1 MTGEERQYA
10 KGEEPSDH
18 VSCTVEMTSINTPCM
33 YIYYTLIQ
41 DILIFISSI
50 ILKNIWNNFNYK
62 YVSIQ
67 FTFNYKYISII
78 TLFSL
83 FFNNIEI

>member
-33 YIYYTLIQ
+33 YIFLTFIQ
-41 DILIFISSI
+41 DIFIFTSSI
-50 ILKNIWNNFNYK
+50 MKYILIK
-62 YVSIQ
+62 
-67 FTFNYKYISII
+67 FTFNYEYISII